1 MLRTEENTERVV
13 IAIDPHKA
21 SWTAAAVTA
30 SVQPVAT
37 LRVPVSPAGYQQLR
51 RFAERWPQASWAI
64 EGAGGLGAPLTA
76 RLSEDG
82 ITVVDVPAKLA
93 ARVRLLS
100 PGHGRKSDAADA
112 LSVGV
117 AALTSTGL
125 RSLVIDETALALR
138 ALVDHRD
145 DLVQARTQTINR
157 LHRLLIQLIPAGAPQ
172 RLSAHTAAE
181 LLTTVDPQARLQQ
194 TLHALA
200 SDLISEISR
209 LDERI
214 TATTAQIA
222 TAVAAS
228 ETTLTAL
235 HGIGTL
241 LAGKILAL
249 VGSIDRF
256 RSAAAFASYTG
267 TAPIEASSGDTV
279 RHRLSRAGNRQLNH
293 CLHIMA
299 ITQLSHD
306 TCGRAYYRSKRAA
319 GKSHREALR
328 CLKRRLSD
336 AVYRRLVRDAH
347 PDLATGPGGHPGATT
362 KSSAAGSPPT
372 TDSSD
377 KSLPGPATSDPTPFR
392 PPRSFGRFPASSSCR
407 TAAAVKRPP
416 A

>member
-1 MLRTEENTERVV
+1 MSGTEGNFERVV
-13 IAIDPHKA
+13 IAVDPHKA
-21 SWTAAAVTA
+21 SWTAAAVSA
-30 SVQPVAT
+30 SLQPVAT
-37 LRVPVSPAGYQQLR
+37 VRVPVSLAGYRQLR
-51 RFAERWPQASWAI
+51 RFAKRWPLASWAI

-76 RLSEDG
+76 RLSEEG

-100 PGHGRKSDAADA
+100 TGHGRKSDEADA
-112 LSVGV
+112 VSVGI
-117 AALTSTGL
+117 AALSASGL
-125 RSLVIDETALALR
+125 RTLVIDETAIALR

-145 DLVQARTQTINR
+145 DLVKSRTQTINR
-157 LHRLLIQLIPAGAPQ
+157 LHRLLIQLIPGGAPQ
-172 RLSAHTAAE
+172 RLSAKTAAE
-181 LLTTVDPQARLQQ
+181 LLGTVDPRTPMLR
-194 TLHALA
+194 TLCALA
-200 SDLISEISR
+200 SDLISEIGR

-214 TATTAQIA
+214 TATTAQIS
-222 TAVAAS
+222 TAVAVS
-228 ETTLTAL
+228 GTTLTQV

-267 TAPIEASSGDTV
+267 TAPIEASSGDV
-279 RHRLSRAGNRQLNH
+279 IRHRLSRAGNRQLNH

-306 TCGRAYYRSKRAA
+306 TRGRAYYRGKRAA

-347 PDLATGPGGHPGATT
+347 PDTATGPGGHPGATT
-362 KSSAAGSPPT
+362 KSSAAGSTPT

-377 KSLPGPATSDPTPFR
+377 KSLPGPADTDPTNPT
-392 PPRSFGRFPASSSCR
+392 PRS
-407 TAAAVKRPP
+407 T
-416 A
+416 

>member
-1 MLRTEENTERVV
+1 VSHTEGNAEQVV
-13 IAIDPHKA
+13 IAVDPHKA
-21 SWTAAAVTA
+21 SWTAAVVSA
-30 SVQPVAT
+30 SLQPLAT
-37 LRVPVSPAGYQQLR
+37 LRVPVSLAGYQQLR

-76 RLSEDG
+76 RLSEEG
-82 ITVVDVPAKLA
+82 IAVVDVPAKLA

-100 PGHGRKSDAADA
+100 TGHGRKSDAADA
-112 LSVGV
+112 TSVGIAV
-117 AALTSTGL
+117 LSATGL
-125 RSLVIDETALALR
+125 HTLVIDETAIALR

-145 DLVQARTQTINR
+145 DLVKSRTQTVNR
-157 LHRLLIQLIPAGAPQ
+157 VHRLLIQLIPAGAPQ
-172 RLSAHTAAE
+172 RLSAKTAAE
-181 LLTTVDPQARLQQ
+181 LLGTVNPHTPMLA

-200 SDLISEISR
+200 SDLINEISR

-214 TATTAQIA
+214 TAITAQIT

-228 ETTLTAL
+228 GTTLTQL

-267 TAPIEASSGDTV
+267 TAPIEASSGDV
-279 RHRLSRAGNRQLNH
+279 IRHRLSRAGNRQLNY

-306 TCGRAYYRSKRAA
+306 TRGRAYYRGKRAA

-336 AVYRRLVRDAH
+336 AIYRRLVRDAH
-347 PDLATGPGGHPGATT
+347 PDTSDTATGPGGHPGAAT
-362 KSSAAGSPPT
+362 KSSAAGSTPT

-377 KSLPGPATSDPTPFR
+377 KSLPGPADTDPTNHP
-392 PPRSFGRFPASSSCR
+392 STS
-407 TAAAVKRPP
+407 T
-416 A
+416 

>member
-1 MLRTEENTERVV
+1 MSRTDRNVERVV
-13 IAIDPHKA
+13 IAVDPHKA
-21 SWTAAAVTA
+21 SWTAAAVSA
-30 SVQPVAT
+30 SLQPLAT
-37 LRVPVSPAGYQQLR
+37 LRVPVSLVGYRELR
-51 RFAERWPQASWAI
+51 RFADRWPQASWAI

-76 RLSEDG
+76 RLSEEG

-100 PGHGRKSDAADA
+100 TGHGRKSDEADA
-112 LSVGV
+112 TSVGI
-117 AALTSTGL
+117 AALSASGL
-125 RSLVIDETALALR
+125 RTLVIDETAIALR

-145 DLVQARTQTINR
+145 DLVKSRTQTVNR

-172 RLSAHTAAE
+172 RLSAKTAAE
-181 LLTTVDPQARLQQ
+181 LLCTVDPQTPLLR

-200 SDLISEISR
+200 SDLISEIGR

-214 TATTAQIA
+214 TATTAEIT
-222 TAVAAS
+222 TAVTAS
-228 ETTLTAL
+228 GTTVTQL

-267 TAPIEASSGDTV
+267 TAPIEASSGDV
-279 RHRLSRAGNRQLNH
+279 IRHRLSRAGNRQLNH

-306 TCGRAYYRSKRAA
+306 TRGRAYYRDKRAA

-347 PDLATGPGGHPGATT
+347 PDTATGPGGHSGATT
-362 KSSAAGSPPT
+362 KSSAAGSTPT

-377 KSLPGPATSDPTPFR
+377 KSLPGPADTDPTNHTS
-392 PPRSFGRFPASSSCR
+392 RS
-407 TAAAVKRPP
+407 T
-416 A
+416 

>member
-1 MLRTEENTERVV
+1 MSHTEGNFERVV
-13 IAIDPHKA
+13 IAVDPHKA
-21 SWTAAAVTA
+21 SWTAAVVTA
-30 SVQPVAT
+30 SLQPVAT
-37 LRVPVSPAGYQQLR
+37 VRVPVSLAGYRQLR
-51 RFAERWPQASWAI
+51 RFADRWPQASWAI

-76 RLSEDG
+76 RLSEEG
-82 ITVVDVPAKLA
+82 ITVVAVPAKLA

-100 PGHGRKSDAADA
+100 TGHGRKSDAADA
-112 LSVGV
+112 TSVGI
-117 AALTSTGL
+117 AALTATGL
-125 RSLVIDETALALR
+125 HTLVIDETSIALR

-145 DLVQARTQTINR
+145 DLVKSRTQTINR
-157 LHRLLIQLIPAGAPQ
+157 LHRLLIPLIPAGAPQ
-172 RLSAHTAAE
+172 RLSAKTAAE
-181 LLTTVDPQARLQQ
+181 LLGTADSHTPMLG

-200 SDLISEISR
+200 SDLTSEVRR

-214 TATTAQIA
+214 TATTSQIT
-222 TAVAAS
+222 TAVKAS
-228 ETTLTAL
+228 GTTLTQL

-267 TAPIEASSGDTV
+267 TAPIEASSGDV
-279 RHRLSRAGNRQLNH
+279 IRHRLSRAGNRQLNH

-306 TCGRAYYRSKRAA
+306 TRGRAYYQGKRAV

-347 PDLATGPGGHPGATT
+347 PETATDPGGHPGTT
-362 KSSAAGSPPT
+362 THSSAAGSTPT

-377 KSLPGPATSDPTPFR
+377 KSLPGPAETDPTNHTSR
-392 PPRSFGRFPASSSCR
+392 L
-407 TAAAVKRPP
+407 T
-416 A
+416 

>member
-1 MLRTEENTERVV
+1 VSHTEGNAERVV
-13 IAIDPHKA
+13 IAVDPHKA
-21 SWTAAAVTA
+21 SWTAAVVSA
-30 SVQPVAT
+30 SLQPLAT
-37 LRVPVSPAGYQQLR
+37 LRVPVSLAGYQQLR

-76 RLSEDG
+76 RLSEEG
-82 ITVVDVPAKLA
+82 IAVVDVPAKLA

-100 PGHGRKSDAADA
+100 TGHGRKSDAADA
-112 LSVGV
+112 TSVGI
-117 AALTSTGL
+117 AALSATGL
-125 RSLVIDETALALR
+125 HTLVIDETAIALR

-145 DLVQARTQTINR
+145 DLVKSRTQTVNR
-157 LHRLLIQLIPAGAPQ
+157 VHRLLIQLIPAGAPQ
-172 RLSAHTAAE
+172 RLSAKTAAE
-181 LLTTVDPQARLQQ
+181 LLGTVNPHTPMLA

-200 SDLISEISR
+200 SDLINEISR

-214 TATTAQIA
+214 TAITAQIT

-228 ETTLTAL
+228 GTTLTQL

-267 TAPIEASSGDTV
+267 TAPIEASSGDV
-279 RHRLSRAGNRQLNH
+279 IRHRLSRAGNRQLNY

-299 ITQLSHD
+299 LTQLSHD
-306 TCGRAYYRSKRAA
+306 TRGRAYYRGKRAA

-336 AVYRRLVRDAH
+336 AIYRRLVRDAH
-347 PDLATGPGGHPGATT
+347 PDTSDTATGPGGHPGAAT
-362 KSSAAGSPPT
+362 KSSAAGSTPT

-377 KSLPGPATSDPTPFR
+377 KSLPGPADTDPTNHP
-392 PPRSFGRFPASSSCR
+392 STS
-407 TAAAVKRPP
+407 T
-416 A
+416 

>member
-1 MLRTEENTERVV
+1 MVS
-13 IAIDPHKA
+13 A
-21 SWTAAAVTA
+21 SL
-30 SVQPVAT
+30 QPVAT
-37 LRVPVSPAGYQQLR
+37 VRVPVSLAGYRQLR
-51 RFAERWPQASWAI
+51 RFAMRWPLASWAI

-76 RLSEDG
+76 RLSKEG

-100 PGHGRKSDAADA
+100 TGHGRKSDEADA
-112 LSVGV
+112 TSVGI
-117 AALTSTGL
+117 AALTATGL
-125 RSLVIDETALALR
+125 RTLVIDETAIALR

-145 DLVQARTQTINR
+145 DLVKSRTQTVNR
-157 LHRLLIQLIPAGAPQ
+157 LHRLLIQLIPGGAPQ
-172 RLSAHTAAE
+172 RLSAKTAAE
-181 LLTTVDPQARLQQ
+181 LLGTVDPRTPMLR
-194 TLHALA
+194 TLCALA
-200 SDLISEISR
+200 SDLISEIGR

-214 TATTAQIA
+214 TATTAQIS

-228 ETTLTAL
+228 GTTLTQV

-267 TAPIEASSGDTV
+267 TAPIEASSGDV
-279 RHRLSRAGNRQLNH
+279 IRHRLSRAGNRQLNH

-306 TCGRAYYRSKRAA
+306 TRGRAYYQGKRAA

-328 CLKRRLSD
+328 CLKRQLSD

-347 PDLATGPGGHPGATT
+347 PDSKTGPQGHQRATTTSSATGST
-362 KSSAAGSPPT
+362 PT
-372 TDSSD
+372 TDSSNQ
-377 KSLPGPATSDPTPFR
+377 SLPEPAGSDT
-392 PPRSFGRFPASSSCR
+392 
-407 TAAAVKRPP
+407 TD
-416 A
+416 

>member
-1 MLRTEENTERVV
+1 VSRTEGNFERVV
-13 IAIDPHKA
+13 IAVDPHKA

-30 SVQPVAT
+30 SLQPVAT
-37 LRVPVSPAGYQQLR
+37 LRVPVSLAGYRQLR
-51 RFAERWPQASWAI
+51 RFADRWPQASWAI

-76 RLSEDG
+76 RLSEEG
-82 ITVVDVPAKLA
+82 IAVLDVPAKLA

-100 PGHGRKSDAADA
+100 TGHGRKSDEADA
-112 LSVGV
+112 ASVGI
-117 AALTSTGL
+117 AALTATGL
-125 RSLVIDETALALR
+125 HTLVIDETTLALR

-145 DLVQARTQTINR
+145 DLVKSRTQTVNR

-172 RLSAHTAAE
+172 RLSAKTAAE
-181 LLTTVDPQARLQQ
+181 LLCTVDPQTPMVR

-200 SDLISEISR
+200 SDLISEIGW

-214 TATTAQIA
+214 SATTAQIT

-228 ETTLTAL
+228 ATTLTQL

-249 VGSIDRF
+249 VGCIDRF

-267 TAPIEASSGDTV
+267 TAPIEASSGDV
-279 RHRLSRAGNRQLNH
+279 IRHRLSRAGNRQLNH

-306 TCGRAYYRSKRAA
+306 TPGRAYYQDKRAA

-336 AVYRRLVRDAH
+336 TVYRRLVRDAH
-347 PDLATGPGGHPGATT
+347 PDTATGPGGHPGATT
-362 KSSAAGSPPT
+362 KSSAVGSTPT
-372 TDSSD
+372 ADSSD
-377 KSLPGPATSDPTPFR
+377 KSLPGPAKTDPTNP
-392 PPRSFGRFPASSSCR
+392 
-407 TAAAVKRPP
+407 T
-416 A
+416 

>member
-1 MLRTEENTERVV
+1 MSRTEVSTERVV

-21 SWTAAAVTA
+21 SWTGAVVDA
-30 SVQPVAT
+30 SLQPVAT
-37 LRVPVSPAGYQQLR
+37 LRVPVSLVGYRQLR
-51 RFAERWPQASWAI
+51 RFADRWPQASWAV
-64 EGAGGLGAPLTA
+64 EGAGGLGGPLTA
-76 RLSEDG
+76 RLSEEG

-100 PGHGRKSDAADA
+100 TGHGRKSDAADA
-112 LSVGV
+112 TSVGI
-117 AALTSTGL
+117 AALTAIGL
-125 RSLVIDETALALR
+125 RTLVIDETAIALR

-145 DLVQARTQTINR
+145 DLVKARTQTVNR

-172 RLSAHTAAE
+172 RLSAKTAAE
-181 LLTTVDPQARLQQ
+181 LLRTVDSRTPLLA

-200 SDLISEISR
+200 SDLISEIGR
-209 LDERI
+209 LDDRI
-214 TATTAQIA
+214 TATTAQITT

-228 ETTLTAL
+228 GTTLTQR

-249 VGSIDRF
+249 VGCIDRF

-267 TAPIEASSGDTV
+267 TAPIEASSGDV
-279 RHRLSRAGNRQLNH
+279 IRHRLSRAGNRQLNH

-306 TCGRAYYRSKRAA
+306 TPGRAYYQGKRAA

-347 PDLATGPGGHPGATT
+347 PDIATGPGGHPGATT
-362 KSSAAGSPPT
+362 KSSAAGSTPT

-377 KSLPGPATSDPTPFR
+377 QSLPGPVDTDPTNPT
-392 PPRSFGRFPASSSCR
+392 PRS
-407 TAAAVKRPP
+407 T
-416 A
+416 